1 VILYIVLYGL
11 ATSKSNTINDSILR
25 SSYTTAIP
33 HLTIYRPHNR
43 IFRKYLQSIITEQ
56 QALDCTAER
65 QLIPMLLEF
74 HAKVKA
80 QKDWTG
86 SNIVG
91 TRDGLEAVVYF
102 YFC

>member
-1 VILYIVLYGL
+1 
-11 ATSKSNTINDSILR
+11 
-25 SSYTTAIP
+25 
-33 HLTIYRPHNR
+33 
-43 IFRKYLQSIITEQ
+43 LQSIITEQ

-74 HAKVKA
+74 HAKVQA
-80 QKDWTG
+80 QKDWTD

-102 YFC
+102 YFY